1 MDAGY
6 GLWNPDRRAGVQAHR
21 PAGNAGAGE
30 VSQRTAARGS
40 LMSRLRLRERIRDRD
55 TAVYSILLIA
65 ALVFPMAS
73 IYATDG
79 TALVPQATRAGTF
92 VLLAIGL
99 NVVVGFAGL
108 LDLGYAAFYAIGA
121 YTYALFASLQLAS
134 SPLHHAIHVNFWIMI
149 FASMF
154 VAAAF
159 GAILG
164 FPTLRLRGDYLA
176 IVTLGF
182 GEIVPQ
188 LFYNFDNWTGGIN
201 AIGLIDQP
209 HLPFWLQG
217 PWSGDG
223 PVTIVQNFNFNTDP
237 VAFYVLIVVLI
248 TLAVIVV
255 NNLYK
260 SRLGRAWMAI
270 REDEVAAAAMGINTV
285 TTKLLAFGI
294 GASFSG
300 FAGAYYGASVS
311 LVSPDSVLFIVSITV
326 LVMVVLGGM
335 GNITGV
341 IIGALV
347 MYTVIF
353 YLIPGLPENAV
364 SLANNVGLG
373 GIVPASGDWPG
384 LAEETQRLNFI
395 IYGIILVG
403 MMLLRP
409 QGILPSRV
417 REQELK
423 HAAVQEEETVV
434 EQAHA
439 S

>member
-1 MDAGY
+1 MSATATMT
-6 GLWNPDRRAGVQAHR
+6 NHTKKPRR
-21 PAGNAGAGE
+21 
-30 VSQRTAARGS
+30 S
-40 LMSRLRLRERIRDRD
+40 LRERLRDRD
-55 TAVYSILLIA
+55 TTVYAALIA
-65 ALVFPMAS
+65 FAILFPILTIYS
-73 IYATDG
+73 TGGTVWVSYAT
-79 TALVPQATRAGTF
+79 QAGYW

-108 LDLGYAAFYAIGA
+108 LDLGYAAFFAIGA
-121 YTYALFASLQLAS
+121 YTYALLASTQLAS
-134 SPLHHAIHVNFWIMI
+134 SPAHHAVHINFWILI
-149 FASMF
+149 FVSMF
-154 VAAAF
+154 MAALF

-209 HLPFWLQG
+209 HLPVWIQD

-223 PVTIVQNFNFNTDP
+223 PVAFVQNFNFNTDP
-237 VAFYVLIVVLI
+237 VAFYVLICFLVAG
-248 TLAVIVV
+248 AVILVT
-255 NNLYK
+255 NLYR

-285 TTKLLAFGI
+285 TTKLLAFAI

-300 FAGAYYGASVS
+300 FAGAYYAADIA
-311 LVSPDSVLFIVSITV
+311 LVSPDNFQFIVSITV

-335 GNITGV
+335 GNIPGV
-341 IIGALV
+341 IVGAIAL
-347 MYTVIF
+347 YYVIDI
-353 YLIPGLPENAV
+353 LIPGLPQNA
-364 SLANNVGLG
+364 SNLANDLGL
-373 GIVPASGDWPG
+373 SSLNSSNGDWPG
-384 LAEETQRLNFI
+384 LAQETQRLVFI
-395 IYGIILVG
+395 IYGAILVA

-409 QGILPSRV
+409 QGLLPSRV

-423 HAAVQEEETVV
+423 HEAVQAEETVV

-439 S
+439 

>member
-1 MDAGY
+1 M
-6 GLWNPDRRAGVQAHR
+6 
-21 PAGNAGAGE
+21 
-30 VSQRTAARGS
+30 SQRAAGGS
-40 LMSRLRLRERIRDRD
+40 GSILARFRLRERIRDRD
-55 TAVYSILLIA
+55 QAVYGILIIA
-65 ALVFPMAS
+65 AVLFPLVT

-79 TALVPQATRAGTF
+79 TALVSQATRAGYF

-108 LDLGYAAFYAIGA
+108 LDLGYAAFFAIGA
-121 YTYALFASLQLAS
+121 YTYALLASPQLAS
-134 SPLHHAIHVNFWIMI
+134 SPAHHAVHLPFWLML
-149 FASMF
+149 FVAMF
-154 VAAAF
+154 VAAGA

-188 LFYNFDNWTGGIN
+188 LFYNFDQWTGGIN
-201 AIGLIDQP
+201 AVGIIDQP
-209 HLPFWLQG
+209 VLPAWIQG

-223 PVTIVQNFNFNTDP
+223 PIQVVRNFNFGGDP
-237 VAFYVLIVVLI
+237 VAFYVLICILI
-248 TLAVIVV
+248 AAAVILVS
-255 NNLYK
+255 NLYR

-300 FAGAYYGASVS
+300 FAGAYYAADVS
-311 LVSPDSVLFIVSITV
+311 LVSPDNFLFIVSITV

-335 GNITGV
+335 GNISGV

-347 MYTVIF
+347 LYYVVF
-353 YLIPGLPENAV
+353 SLLPSLPGAV
-364 SLANNVGLG
+364 ESLANSIGLGSLNVRTTEWPGLG
-373 GIVPASGDWPG
+373 G
-384 LAEETQRLNFI
+384 ETQRLTFI
-395 IYGIILVG
+395 IYGAILVA

-409 QGILPSRV
+409 QGLLPSRI

-423 HAAVQEEETVV
+423 HAAVQEEEAAV
-434 EQAHA
+434 EMEHA
-439 S
+439 T

>member
-1 MDAGY
+1 MA
-6 GLWNPDRRAGVQAHR
+6 RR
-21 PAGNAGAGE
+21 
-30 VSQRTAARGS
+30 SFFAR
-40 LMSRLRLRERIRDRD
+40 LHLRERIRDRD

-65 ALVFPMAS
+65 ALIFPMAS

-79 TALVPQATRAGTF
+79 TALVSQATRAGTF

-121 YTYALFASLQLAS
+121 YTYALLASPQLAF
-134 SPLHHAIHVNFWIMI
+134 SPAHHAFHGNFWILI
-149 FASMF
+149 FVSLA

-188 LFYNFDNWTGGIN
+188 LFYNFDQWTGGIN
-201 AIGLIDQP
+201 AVGLIDQP
-209 HLPFWLQG
+209 HLPYWIQG

-223 PVTIVQNFNFNTDP
+223 SFTVVENFSFNSDP
-237 VAFYVLIVVLI
+237 VAYYVLIVILI
-248 TLAVIVV
+248 AVAVILVS
-255 NNLYK
+255 NLYK

-300 FAGAYYGASVS
+300 FAGAYYGANIA
-311 LVSPDSVLFIVSITV
+311 LVSPDNFLFIVSITV

-335 GNITGV
+335 GNISGV
-341 IIGALV
+341 IVGALV
-347 MYTVIF
+347 LYLVVF
-353 YLIPGLPENAV
+353 YLIPGLPENV
-364 SLANNVGLG
+364 TNLATSIGLSRAT
-373 GIVPASGDWPG
+373 ASSVAD
-384 LAEETQRLNFI
+384 ATTRLNFI
-395 IYGIILVG
+395 IYGLILVA

-409 QGILPSRV
+409 QGLLPSRV

-434 EQAHA
+434 EQVHA
-439 S
+439 G

>member
-1 MDAGY
+1 MSNSTMAKRPPARR
-6 GLWNPDRRAGVQAHR
+6 GLN
-21 PAGNAGAGE
+21 
-30 VSQRTAARGS
+30 
-40 LMSRLRLRERIRDRD
+40 LRERIKDRD
-55 TAVYSILLIA
+55 TAVYGLLVIFA
-65 ALVFPMAS
+65 VVFPMAS

-79 TALVPQATRAGTF
+79 TAWISHATRAGYW

-108 LDLGYAAFYAIGA
+108 LDLGYAAFFAIGA
-121 YTYALFASLQLAS
+121 YSYALLASPQLAS
-134 SPLHHAIHVNFWIMI
+134 SPAHHAVHISFWILI
-149 FASMF
+149 FVSLLM
-154 VAAAF
+154 AALF

-188 LFYNFDNWTGGIN
+188 LFYNFDSWTGGIN

-209 HLPFWLQG
+209 LVPAWVQG

-223 PVTIVQNFNFNTDP
+223 DFKVVSPLNFNTDP
-237 VAFYVLIVVLI
+237 VAYYVLICILIAAAVVL
-248 TLAVIVV
+248 V
-255 NNLYK
+255 NNLYS

-300 FAGAYYGASVS
+300 FAGAYYAADVA
-311 LVSPDSVLFIVSITV
+311 LVSPDNFLFIVSITV

-335 GNITGV
+335 GNVTGV
-341 IIGALV
+341 IVGALV
-347 MYTVIF
+347 MYYLIF
-353 YLIPGLPENAV
+353 ILIPGLPEIV
-364 SLANNVGLG
+364 TGLASNIGLG
-373 GIVPASGDWPG
+373 GINQSSGDWPG
-384 LAEETQRLNFI
+384 LGEETQRLTFV
-395 IYGIILVG
+395 IYGGILVAV
-403 MMLLRP
+403 MLLRP
-409 QGILPSRV
+409 QGLLPSRV

-423 HAAVQEEETVV
+423 HAAVQEEEAAV
-434 EQAHA
+434 EAAHA
-439 S
+439 